1 MKVKVKVP
9 KDAIYI
15 FPKKCSCCL
24 EPTDETKKI
33 GKLITK
39 HYATYAEQES
49 ISVDIPLCK
58 KCQGHRMPG
67 CIPFLIIAVILFS
80 IIGHYASK
88 IPPNSS
94 LDSPPAIIIF
104 CLLFL
109 SLGLPTIYFL
119 YHYLIWPHIHTGHAK
134 AKDQVL
140 IKTEDDHIIA
150 FIFYNSDY
158 GKIFIENNKKI
169 IIE

>member
-15 FPKKCSCCL
+15 FQKKCSCCL

-49 ISVDIPLCK
+49 ISADIPLCK
-58 KCQGHRMPG
+58 KCKEHRMAG
-67 CIPFLIIAVILFS
+67 IKPFLIIAVILLS
-80 IIGHYASK
+80 IPGYYASK
-88 IPPNSS
+88 IPLDNG
-94 LDSPPAIIIF
+94 LDSPPTIIIL

-109 SLGLPTIYFL
+109 FLGMPIIYFL
-119 YHYLIWPHIHTGHAK
+119 YHYLIWPHFHTGHAR
-134 AKDQVL
+134 AEGQVL
-140 IKTEDDHIIA
+140 IKSEDDYTIS

-158 GKIFIENNKKI
+158 GKMFIEDNKNI
-169 IIE
+169 II